1 MVEGVPLLDL
11 DYAEDSASGTD
22 MNVVCTGDGSFVESG
37 SDSSGA
43 MRSPQYGTWE
53 HIGGRLYA
61 GSGTFF
67 RFNPQTGA
75 HVGSM
80 KINRTLRLSEDGQS
94 FTAVGRVLTLDLS
107 GNVVGS
113 FIALSSG
120 VRSQGFD
127 LLREG
132 DQTPCTTSSSPAGR
146 YVPRSISSPCRVIL
160 NMKPRCWAPTVFLRC
175 ALVSSSGINAPT
187 SSSHQIAAR

>member
-1 MVEGVPLLDL
+1 VTIASVTEVIEVIGYRRGHPCKWRRLDNL
-11 DYAEDSASGTD
+11 
-22 MNVVCTGDGSFVESG
+22 
-37 SDSSGA
+37 
-43 MRSPQYGTWE
+43 
-53 HIGGRLYA
+53 A
-61 GSGTFF
+61 GSPLTPHFLLMVKLAILCQH
-67 RFNPQTGA
+67 RVYTA
-75 HVGSM
+75 GSHR
-80 KINRTLRLSEDGQS
+80 IPYTVH
-94 FTAVGRVLTLDLS
+94 ARVLQGCLALPRVLCLFENLIAFS
-107 GNVVGS
+107 G
-113 FIALSSG
+113 G
-120 VRSQGFD
+120 VRPQGFD

>member
-1 MVEGVPLLDL
+1 MKRRSRTVAAVVEGPKSHTVLCLFENL
-11 DYAEDSASGTD
+11 IAFSG
-22 MNVVCTGDGSFVESG
+22 
-37 SDSSGA
+37 
-43 MRSPQYGTWE
+43 
-53 HIGGRLYA
+53 
-61 GSGTFF
+61 
-67 RFNPQTGA
+67 
-75 HVGSM
+75 
-80 KINRTLRLSEDGQS
+80 
-94 FTAVGRVLTLDLS
+94 
-107 GNVVGS
+107 
-113 FIALSSG
+113 G

>member
-1 MVEGVPLLDL
+1 MTRRSRTVAAVVEGPKSHTVLCELLSQIDEVRGPLSKPVAVLCQHRV
-11 DYAEDSASGTD
+11 YT
-22 MNVVCTGDGSFVESG
+22 
-37 SDSSGA
+37 
-43 MRSPQYGTWE
+43 
-53 HIGGRLYA
+53 A
-61 GSGTFF
+61 GSH
-67 RFNPQTGA
+67 RIPY
-75 HVGSM
+75 
-80 KINRTLRLSEDGQS
+80 
-94 FTAVGRVLTLDLS
+94 AVHARVLQGCLALPRVLCLFENLIAFS
-107 GNVVGS
+107 G
-113 FIALSSG
+113 G